1 MNLELNMKGE
11 IILMRAKNYKTNGKA
26 LIMAFK
32 LILGGGGPLVQ
43 GTLNVIIRNLR
54 LINNLSF
61 IWKN

>member
-32 LILGGGGPLVQ
+32 LILGGGGDLWCR
-43 GTLNVIIRNLR
+43 GL
-54 LINNLSF
+54 
-61 IWKN
+61 

>member
-32 LILGGGGPLVQ
+32 LILGGGGTFGAGDSKCYNSQ
-43 GTLNVIIRNLR
+43 SQTH
-54 LINNLSF
+54 
-61 IWKN
+61 K